1 MVKGR
6 GAAAP
11 GILEGSNGAA
21 PAYDSTPTKGATG
34 AMVSARRGR
43 SAAAND
49 SEPRRRTRVDR
60 YLTQYQ
66 PMEWAERAPKRRRR
80 NAFAPLAADAETMGV
95 LDAPPRVLDDV
106 RRRCICA
113 EPTEQARLRTLQLSH
128 AGQEAFGRAT
138 ADQRH
143 DASLITSAER
153 YRSVLCA
160 QARAPG
166 TLIAE
171 GG

>member
-1 MVKGR
+1 MTKPTADTMR
-6 GAAAP
+6 ARP
-11 GILEGSNGAA
+11 T
-21 PAYDSTPTKGATG
+21 PAS
-34 AMVSARRGR
+34 
-43 SAAAND
+43 
-49 SEPRRRTRVDR
+49 
-60 YLTQYQ
+60 Q
-66 PMEWAERAPKRRRR
+66 PFR

-113 EPTEQARLRTLQLSH
+113 EPTEQVLLRTPLLSL

-143 DASLITSAER
+143 DARLITSAER

-160 QARAPG
+160 QARRP
-166 TLIAE
+166 
-171 GG
+171 

>member
-1 MVKGR
+1 MTKPTADTMR
-6 GAAAP
+6 ARP
-11 GILEGSNGAA
+11 T
-21 PAYDSTPTKGATG
+21 PASP
-34 AMVSARRGR
+34 
-43 SAAAND
+43 
-49 SEPRRRTRVDR
+49 
-60 YLTQYQ
+60 Q
-66 PMEWAERAPKRRRR
+66 PFR

>member
-1 MVKGR
+1 MEWSKAAR
-6 GAAAP
+6 GATP
-11 GILEGSNGAA
+11 GA
-21 PAYDSTPTKGATG
+21 TTKGATG
-34 AMVSARRGR
+34 TMVSARRGR

-49 SEPRRRTRVDR
+49 SEPRRRTRVD
-60 YLTQYQ
+60 LYQ
-66 PMEWAERAPKRRRR
+66 PEEWAQRAPKRRRR